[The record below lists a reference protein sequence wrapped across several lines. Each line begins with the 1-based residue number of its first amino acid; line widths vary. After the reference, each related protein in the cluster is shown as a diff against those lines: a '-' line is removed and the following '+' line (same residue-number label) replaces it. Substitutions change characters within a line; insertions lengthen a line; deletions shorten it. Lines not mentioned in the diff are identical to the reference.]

1 MVPCVHEALES
12 SDWATRK
19 AAAETLMHIGSTL
32 APHLLTA
39 FKSPTLLLL
48 ESCRFDKVR
57 ASWSAC
63 KKTCYTLLSSV
74 LDEIGILFKRE
85 THFIRY

>member
-19 AAAETLMHIGSTL
+19 AAAETLTRIGSDL
-32 APHLLTA
+32 EPHLLSA

-48 ESCRFDKVR
+48 ESCRFDKV
-57 ASWSAC
+57 
-63 KKTCYTLLSSV
+63 
-74 LDEIGILFKRE
+74 
-85 THFIRY
+85 